1 MKKSIIII
9 GGGITGLSAAYRLSK
24 LKTQGG
30 AEIDIT
36 VVEKSGFLGGTIR
49 TEYTD
54 GFVIEGG
61 PDCFFAEKPYAGM
74 LVKELGISDRLI
86 GTNNK
91 NQGTYVLW
99 RKKLHKLPEG
109 VVLMI
114 PTKFTPFAT
123 SSLFSLSGKMRM
135 GMELFISKRTDG
147 VDESLSEF
155 TLRRLGREALDRIA
169 EPLVAG
175 VHAGDP
181 DTMSVRSSFPRFV
194 DMEQKYGSLIRGMLN
209 ARRAMQQHAATGNR
223 SMFMTMKTGLKD
235 LIDTLRQQSSGVNFK
250 TGAGAQSIQRT
261 LTGRDESYTVT
272 LSNSEQLHADGI
284 ILAVPAYVSAGLV
297 SSMGK
302 DLSDL
307 LLSIPYVSTATVS
320 LAYKK
325 DSFGHALKGFGFVVP
340 RKENRRIMA
349 ATWTSSKF
357 SYHSP
362 DDSVLLR
369 FFVGGAANQ
378 DMVFKSDDEIAGL
391 VRAELKDIMGVT
403 TEPLFVRIYRWDRA
417 MPQYT
422 IGHEPR
428 VKTIEQLT
436 AGLGNI
442 QLCGSAY
449 HGIGISDC
457 INSGNTA
464 AQSVLKGLLD

>member
-1 MKKSIIII
+1 MKKSIVII
-9 GGGITGLSAAYRLSK
+9 GGGISGLSAAYRLNK
-24 LKTQGG
+24 IKTQGS
-30 AEIDIT
+30 IDLDIT
-36 VVEKSGFLGGTIR
+36 VVEKSASLGGTIR
-49 TEYTD
+49 TEYD
-54 GFVIEGG
+54 NGFIVEAG

-74 LVKELGISDRLI
+74 LVKELGISDHLI

-99 RKKLHKLPEG
+99 HKKLHKLPEG

-114 PTKFTPFAT
+114 PTKFTPFVT
-123 SSLFSLSGKMRM
+123 SSLFSLYGKIRM
-135 GMELFISKRTDG
+135 GMELFIPKRTDG
-147 VDESLSEF
+147 IDESLSEF
-155 TLRRLGREALDRIA
+155 TIRRLGREALDRIA

-194 DMEQKYGSLIRGMLN
+194 NMEQQYGSLIRGMLN
-209 ARRAMQQHAATGNR
+209 ARRTMQKYAATGPR
-223 SMFMTMKTGLKD
+223 SMFMTMRNGLQD
-235 LIDTLRQQSSGVNFK
+235 LIDTLRQQSNGVYFK
-250 TGAGAQSIQRT
+250 TRVGAQSIQRT
-261 LTGRDESYTVT
+261 FNDRVESYTIT

-297 SSMGK
+297 SSMAN

-307 LLSIPYVSTATVS
+307 LLTIPYVSTATVS

-325 DSFGHALKGFGFVVP
+325 DTFGHELKGFGFVVP
-340 RKENRRIMA
+340 KKEGRRIMA

-357 SYHSP
+357 SYRSP
-362 DDSVLLR
+362 DDAILLR
-369 FFVGGAANQ
+369 FFVGGAEHK
-378 DMVFKSDDEIAGL
+378 DMFSKSDDEIARI
-391 VRAELKDIMGVT
+391 VKAEIMDIMGVT
-403 TEPLFVRIYRWDRA
+403 AEPLFIRIYRWDRA

-422 IGHEPR
+422 IGHESR
-428 VKTIEQLT
+428 VRTIEQLT

-442 QLCGSAY
+442 HLCGSAY

-464 AQSVLKGLLD
+464 AQSVLKGLFD

>member
-1 MKKSIIII
+1 MKKSIVII

-24 LKTQGG
+24 LKAQSG

-36 VVEKSGFLGGTIR
+36 VVEKSGSLGGTIR
-49 TEYTD
+49 TEYTN

-123 SSLFSLSGKMRM
+123 SSLFSFSGKLRM
-135 GMELFISKRTDG
+135 GMELFVPKRTDG
-147 VDESLSEF
+147 VDESLAEF

-209 ARRAMQQHAATGNR
+209 ARRAMQQRAPAGTR
-223 SMFMTMKTGLKD
+223 SMFMTMKAGLKD

-250 TGAGAQSIQRT
+250 TGVGAQSIQRT
-261 LTGRDESYTVT
+261 STGRIESYTVT
-272 LSNSEQLHADGI
+272 LSNS
-284 ILAVPAYVSAGLV
+284 
-297 SSMGK
+297 
-302 DLSDL
+302 
-307 LLSIPYVSTATVS
+307 
-320 LAYKK
+320 
-325 DSFGHALKGFGFVVP
+325 
-340 RKENRRIMA
+340 
-349 ATWTSSKF
+349 
-357 SYHSP
+357 
-362 DDSVLLR
+362 
-369 FFVGGAANQ
+369 
-378 DMVFKSDDEIAGL
+378 
-391 VRAELKDIMGVT
+391 
-403 TEPLFVRIYRWDRA
+403 
-417 MPQYT
+417 
-422 IGHEPR
+422 
-428 VKTIEQLT
+428 
-436 AGLGNI
+436 
-442 QLCGSAY
+442 
-449 HGIGISDC
+449 
-457 INSGNTA
+457 
-464 AQSVLKGLLD
+464 

>member
-1 MKKSIIII
+1 
-9 GGGITGLSAAYRLSK
+9 
-24 LKTQGG
+24 
-30 AEIDIT
+30 
-36 VVEKSGFLGGTIR
+36 
-49 TEYTD
+49 
-54 GFVIEGG
+54 
-61 PDCFFAEKPYAGM
+61 
-74 LVKELGISDRLI
+74 
-86 GTNNK
+86 
-91 NQGTYVLW
+91 
-99 RKKLHKLPEG
+99 
-109 VVLMI
+109 
-114 PTKFTPFAT
+114 
-123 SSLFSLSGKMRM
+123 
-135 GMELFISKRTDG
+135 
-147 VDESLSEF
+147 
-155 TLRRLGREALDRIA
+155 
-169 EPLVAG
+169 PLVAG

-209 ARRAMQQHAATGNR
+209 ARRQRQQHAPAGNQ

-235 LIDTLRQQSSGVNFK
+235 LIDILRQQSSGVNFK
-250 TGAGAQSIQRT
+250 TGVGAQSIQRT
-261 LTGRDESYTVT
+261 STGRIESYTVT
-272 LSNSEQLHADGI
+272 LSNSEQLQADGI
-284 ILAVPAYVSAGLV
+284 ILAVPAYVSAALI

-302 DLSDL
+302 DLPDL

-325 DSFGHALKGFGFVVP
+325 DSFGHTLKGFGFVVP

-357 SYHSP
+357 SFRSP

-369 FFVGGAANQ
+369 FFVGGTANQ
-378 DMVFKSDDEIAGL
+378 EMVFKSDDEIAGL

-403 TEPLFVRIYRWDRA
+403 AEPLFVRIYRWDRA

-422 IGHEPR
+422 IGHGSR
-428 VKTIEQLT
+428 IKTIEQLT

-464 AQSVLKGLLD
+464 AQSVLKGLFD

>member
-1 MKKSIIII
+1 MKKSIVII

-24 LKTQGG
+24 LKAQSG

-36 VVEKSGFLGGTIR
+36 VVEKSGFLGGTIH
-49 TEYTD
+49 TEYTN
-54 GFVIEGG
+54 GFVVEGG

-123 SSLFSLSGKMRM
+123 SSLFSFSGKLRM
-135 GMELFISKRTDG
+135 GMELFVPKRTDG
-147 VDESLSEF
+147 VDESLAEF

-209 ARRAMQQHAATGNR
+209 ARRAMQQRAPAGTR
-223 SMFMTMKTGLKD
+223 SMFMTMKAGLKD

-250 TGAGAQSIQRT
+250 TGVGAQSIQRIS
-261 LTGRDESYTVT
+261 TGRDESYTVT
-272 LSNSEQLHADGI
+272 LSNSEQLQADGI
-284 ILAVPAYVSAGLV
+284 ILAVPAYVSAALL

-302 DLSDL
+302 DLPDL

-325 DSFGHALKGFGFVVP
+325 DAFGHTLKGFGFVVP

-357 SYHSP
+357 SFRSP
-362 DDSVLLR
+362 DDSVLMR

-391 VRAELKDIMGVT
+391 VRADLKDIMGVT
-403 TEPLFVRIYRWDRA
+403 AEPLFVRIYRWDRA

-422 IGHEPR
+422 IGHGSR

-464 AQSVLKGLLD
+464 AQSVLKGLFD